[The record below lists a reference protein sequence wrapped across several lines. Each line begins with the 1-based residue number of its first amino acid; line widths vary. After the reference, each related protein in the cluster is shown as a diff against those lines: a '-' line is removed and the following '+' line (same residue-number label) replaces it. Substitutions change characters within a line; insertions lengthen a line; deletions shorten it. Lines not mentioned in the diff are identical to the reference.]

1 MQSSGEAAYPTVCS
15 PAVLLLL
22 WTQSQPSQRVAA
34 AVPRQRRSAT
44 AVARIVVFVL
54 PERVTVG
61 RLLLVT
67 VVSTPGAVEL
77 PVLVLAWQ
85 TLRHS
90 QRSGRQMASVA
101 LVRIPRPDRCVVGDR
116 IPEPQKCLLVSYR

>member
-1 MQSSGEAAYPTVCS
+1 M
-15 PAVLLLL
+15 
-22 WTQSQPSQRVAA
+22 
-34 AVPRQRRSAT
+34 
-44 AVARIVVFVL
+44 
-54 PERVTVG
+54 TVG

-116 IPEPQKCLLVSYR
+116 IPETTLASVLPLAPPLIRSQVRVPWSHLCGVRCPNTAKE

>member
-1 MQSSGEAAYPTVCS
+1 M
-15 PAVLLLL
+15 
-22 WTQSQPSQRVAA
+22 
-34 AVPRQRRSAT
+34 
-44 AVARIVVFVL
+44 ARIVVFVL

-116 IPEPQKCLLVSYR
+116 IPETEALLVSYRPLAPLKSGVQMVLPGPGGRYST